1 MIGSSERGYKAIVIF
16 FLQHMI
22 GSSERGYKDGSFQEA
37 MFSSPQGVVICDT
50 RIFVADTD
58 NHVIR
63 MVCAVNNL
71 NVISSLTWVQTVCK
85 VQHPR

>member
-1 MIGSSERGYKAIVIF
+1 
-16 FLQHMI
+16 MI

-58 NHVIR
+58 NHLIR
-63 MVCAVNNL
+63 LVGGV
-71 NVISSLTWVQTVCK
+71 
-85 VQHPR
+85 R

>member
-1 MIGSSERGYKAIVIF
+1 
-16 FLQHMI
+16 MI

-50 RIFVADTD
+50 KIFVADTD

-63 MVCAVNNL
+63 LVGGENNHNVIKPAVNDGN
-71 NVISSLTWVQTVCK
+71 
-85 VQHPR
+85 